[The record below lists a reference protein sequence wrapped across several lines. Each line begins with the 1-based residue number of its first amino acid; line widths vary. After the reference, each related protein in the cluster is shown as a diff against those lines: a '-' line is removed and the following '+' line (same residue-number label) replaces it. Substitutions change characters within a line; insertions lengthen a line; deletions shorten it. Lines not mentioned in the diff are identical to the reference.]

1 MPIIDDFDLNVI
13 DDGQIQLLEKLEQSE
28 NKKRIIACL
37 KILGTHIKDAV
48 FMQYF
53 HGKTY
58 TQIAKTF
65 NQSENTIKSWV
76 KRALPKL
83 KTCLEAL

>member
-1 MPIIDDFDLNVI
+1 VLAL
-13 DDGQIQLLEKLEQSE
+13 GASE
-28 NKKRIIACL
+28 VKIMIGINKNKVCLIACL

-65 NQSENTIKSWV
+65 NQSENTIQWFGF
-76 KRALPKL
+76 L
-83 KTCLEAL
+83 